1 MPISFPVHIIT
12 RKVETNPKKRIF
24 YPEIIGMRDVEF
36 QYEINKQIVEAVQA
50 LIDKQIGKMPG
61 RVEELLGTYEIKNNQ
76 RQILSL
82 TLSNYI
88 YFYHAAHGMTY
99 ISSLTFDLEKKRK
112 IALQDLFKK
121 NSNYKERIS
130 QIIREQ
136 IKQRNITV
144 FEDFKGISDD
154 QEFYLAD
161 KTLVIYFQ
169 LYEMAPYA
177 FGFPMFP
184 ISLYDLAD
192 IIDENGPAGRLMENN

>member
-1 MPISFPVHIIT
+1 MGSMPISFPVHIIT

-192 IIDENGPAGRLMENN
+192 IIDENGPA